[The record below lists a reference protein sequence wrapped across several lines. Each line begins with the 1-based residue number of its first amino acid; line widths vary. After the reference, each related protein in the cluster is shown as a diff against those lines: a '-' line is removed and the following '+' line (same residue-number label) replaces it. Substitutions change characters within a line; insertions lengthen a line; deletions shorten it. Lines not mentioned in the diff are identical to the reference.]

1 MSGPKTSEYT
11 LTAEQRAN
19 LLAQNRCD
27 SSIIACIGQMD
38 GIFSQVNI
46 ALGEIELFEGAG
58 GDGNKI
64 KTQELKKQIQN
75 IENIKNQLQSR
86 FAKVSSYKASTATI
100 PSQDALAKKEAMLQ
114 SVKKI
119 KDETEDLIKEAS
131 TLRKTSIK
139 IHSDISAE
147 IEENLHSSFD
157 LSWDLAVKTSETNQ
171 KKEANIAHKK
181 EAIISSVK
189 MLLEMDVPP
198 LLREKVYKA
207 LATIKQIESEEF
219 LRNFS
224 AVSIKPLEDECKHY
238 IALKEKC
245 GEQFD
250 DLNSRYIS
258 LCNMIGTKH
267 KLFTLSEESC
277 NQLKKEIALLEEEL
291 CDAQE
296 EEYIAEAIDEV
307 MEEMGYDLIGRREVT
322 KKSGKRFRDELYTF
336 SEGTAVNI
344 RYDNQ
349 GKIAMELGGID
360 STDRLPSSSEASRLE
375 DEMVA
380 FCDKFT
386 EFEKRLAQRGIVCKS
401 RISHLPPKAEYA
413 QIINTSDY
421 DMKTEVET
429 FKTERRSAKNE
440 SKKAKSL

>member
-46 ALGEIELFEGAG
+46 ALSEIELFEGVG

-75 IENIKNQLQSR
+75 IESVKSQLQSR

-100 PSQDALAKKEAMLQ
+100 PSQEALAKKEAMLQ
-114 SVKKI
+114 SVKAI
-119 KDETEDLIKEAS
+119 KKETEDLIKEAS

-157 LSWDLAVKTSETNQ
+157 LSWDLAVKTSETDQ
-171 KKEANIAHKK
+171 KTEANIAHKK

-189 MLLEMDVPP
+189 MLLEMDLSP

-207 LATIKQIESEEF
+207 LEMIKQIESEEF

-277 NQLKKEIALLEEEL
+277 NQLKKEIALLEKEL

-296 EEYIAEAIDEV
+296 EEYIADAIDEV
-307 MEEMGYDLIGRREVT
+307 MEEMGYDLIGSREVT

-349 GKIAMELGGID
+349 GKIAME
-360 STDRLPSSSEASRLE
+360 

-386 EFEKRLAQRGIVCKS
+386 EFERRLAQRGIVCKN

-421 DMKTEVET
+421 DMKTEVEMS
-429 FKTERRSAKNE
+429 TEKHKRQGTIKRTQQ
-440 SKKAKSL
+440 KKMLG